1 MSQLLVEALQQVHW
15 PSVHKALWRTSHS
28 GSGSVSTAVDVENNP
43 LYAELTR
50 KNISLP
56 LFPKSILQLW
66 KLDPLP
72 FSNMTWTHPFDMSN
86 ISHALHKTRHL
97 SSEIHAQY
105 SLRRHPTKHTTAR
118 TLLQT
123 HDNIFRGWTHNMQQS
138 TIAADN
144 STTDQPHHVHHVVHA
159 PHVPK
164 QDFTSETLL
173 TISMSALCSC
183 LITIFC
189 IFRVYG
195 WHRKRTQK
203 QIVTPSAVCRIG
215 SVDAIHNGE
224 QKPVLGST
232 YT

>member
-1 MSQLLVEALQQVHW
+1 MMSWRMSQLLVEALQQVHW
-15 PSVHKALWRTSHS
+15 PSVHKALWPTSHS
-28 GSGSVSTAVDVENNP
+28 GSGSGSIAADVGNNP
-43 LYAELTR
+43 LYTEL
-50 KNISLP
+50 SLP
-56 LFPKSILQLW
+56 RFPKSILQHW
-66 KLDPLP
+66 KLGPLP

-97 SSEIHAQY
+97 SSE
-105 SLRRHPTKHTTAR
+105 RRHPTKHTTAR

-123 HDNIFRGWTHNMQQS
+123 HDNILRGWTHNMQQS

-144 STTDQPHHVHHVVHA
+144 STTDQPHHVHHAAHA

-203 QIVTPSAVCRIG
+203 QLVTPSAVCRIG

-224 QKPVLGST
+224 QKPVVGST